1 MNAGKP
7 FEILDSFVDSIA
19 IVSLKGKIIFT
30 NKAWKNF
37 SNENEGNEE
46 HTGCGINYLSLC
58 RQVKG
63 KEQADAISAADGLEN
78 VIGRKKQFFELEYAC
93 HSLLVQRWFIMR
105 VCPLVTDSQLTMVS
119 HINVT
124 KRKMEEGKVEERND
138 QLKVV
143 NERLNSTMFKIVHD
157 IQSPLSSIEGLMA
170 LTKREE
176 KSNSIGQYFSL
187 IEKSV
192 SNLKAYVSNTAK
204 LVSFDALIG
213 PVVFET
219 VVDEF
224 LESIKYNDALKI
236 VRIEKTVKQTCEYF
250 SSKADISSIIVN
262 LLHNSLKYY
271 DIEKPR
277 STIALSIVVDE
288 IEATIAVKDN
298 GIGIEEKALGRIFDL
313 NFQVK
318 KNNSKGAGIGLY
330 LVKKSVEYLNGK
342 LSVNSKPGEGTE
354 FVIVLPNKAKQ
365 LPNT

>member
-19 IVSLKGKIIFT
+19 IVSLEGKIIFT
-30 NKAWKNF
+30 NKAWQNF
-37 SNENEGNEE
+37 SNDNDGHET

-63 KEQADAISAADGLEN
+63 NELADAIRAADGLER
-78 VIGRKKQFFELEYAC
+78 VIERKKYFFELEYPC
-93 HSLLVQRWFIMR
+93 HSPNVKRWFIMR
-105 VCPLVTDSQLTMVS
+105 VCPLVTGSQLTMVS

-124 KRKMEEGKVEERND
+124 KRKMEEEKVEERND
-138 QLKVV
+138 QLKMI

-176 KSNSIGQYFSL
+176 KSNSIGQYLSL

-192 SNLKAYVSNTAK
+192 LNLKAYVSNTAK
-204 LVSFDALIG
+204 LITFDALIG

-219 VVDEF
+219 LVDEF
-224 LESIKYNDALKI
+224 LDSIKYDDAVKR

-250 SSKADISSIIVN
+250 SSKSDISSIIVN
-262 LLHNSLKYY
+262 LLHNSLKYC
-271 DIEKPR
+271 DNEKPQ
-277 STIALSIVVDE
+277 STITISIFVNEQEASIV
-288 IEATIAVKDN
+288 VKDN
-298 GIGIEEKALGRIFDL
+298 GIGIEEKALERIFDL

-318 KNNSKGAGIGLY
+318 KSNSQGTGIGLH

-342 LSVNSKPGEGTE
+342 LSVNSKRGEGTE
-354 FVIVLPNKAKQ
+354 FVIVLPNQGKQ